1 VTPVEQTA
9 APLAALAP
17 EVWPKHAARGAD
29 GAVRLAGVRVDELIE
44 RYGSPLFVVD
54 KDDFHTRC
62 RRWAEALG
70 PRNVHYA
77 SKAFLSGQL
86 AHWLDQEGL
95 ALDICSGGELAI
107 ALRGGFPPGR
117 MTLHGNNKSVAELRR
132 AVDVG
137 VEAVVLDSF
146 EEIERLD
153 GACAELGREQDV
165 LVRLTVGV
173 QAHTHEAI
181 ATAHEDQKFG
191 FSVASGSAEEAVR
204 RVLARPR
211 LRLVGFHSHIGSQI
225 LELDGFRLAAQRVA
239 AFADEAVRAF
249 GPVPTLRVLDLGGG
263 LGVAYQPG
271 ERPPEPSELAEA
283 VRKEVEQY
291 PAVAHLSVA
300 VEPGRSIM
308 APGTVTLYTV
318 GTVKD
323 VVLEGGAVR
332 KYVSVDGG
340 MSDNIRPALYGA
352 QYDVRLVSR
361 VGAAEPAQS
370 RVVGKHCET
379 GDIVVRDCVL
389 PEDVA
394 PGDVVAVASTGAYCY
409 SLSSRYNALCR
420 PAVAAVEG
428 GRSWLMLRRETEA
441 DLLSLEVPDGE

>member
-1 VTPVEQTA
+1 MTPVDQA
-9 APLAALAP
+9 AATLAALAP
-17 EVWPKHAARGAD
+17 EVWPKHAARGGD
-29 GAVRLAGVRVDELIE
+29 GVVRIAGLRADELIE

-54 KDDFHTRC
+54 KDDFSSRC
-62 RRWAEALG
+62 RQWADAFG
-70 PRNVHYA
+70 ARNVHYA

-86 AHWLDQEGL
+86 AHWLNEEGL
-95 ALDICSGGELAI
+95 SLDVCSGGELAI
-107 ALRGGFPPGR
+107 ALRGGFPPAR
-117 MTLHGNNKSVAELRR
+117 ITLHGNNKSVPELRR

-153 GACAELGREQDV
+153 AVCAELGRDQDV
-165 LVRLTVGV
+165 LIRLTVGV
-173 QAHTHEAI
+173 EAHTHEAI

-191 FSVASGSAEEAVR
+191 FSVASGVALEAAR

-211 LRLVGFHSHIGSQI
+211 LRLAGFHSHIGSQI
-225 LELDGFRLAAQRVA
+225 LDLDGFRLAAQRVA
-239 AFADEAVRAF
+239 AFVDETVRAL
-249 GPVPTLRVLDLGGG
+249 GPIPTLHVLDLGGG

-271 ERPPEPSELAEA
+271 ERPPSQADLAEA
-283 VRKEVEQY
+283 VRKEVDQY
-291 PAVAHLSVA
+291 AAAAPLAIA
-300 VEPGRSIM
+300 VEPGRSVV
-308 APGTVTLYTV
+308 ASGTVTLYTV

-323 VVLEGGAVR
+323 VTLPEGKTR

-352 QYDVRLVSR
+352 EYDVRLVSR
-361 VGAAEPAQS
+361 AGSSVPAQS

-379 GDIVVRDCVL
+379 GDILVRDCLL
-389 PEDVA
+389 PEDIA
-394 PGDVVAVASTGAYCY
+394 AGDILAVASTGAYCY
-409 SLSSRYNALCR
+409 SLSSRYNALLR
-420 PAVAAVEG
+420 PAVAVVED